1 MNVFIIGVSGY
12 LGNRLA
18 SHLESQGFTV
28 AGSSRAGGAT
38 GGRVS
43 RLVLG
48 EPVDPAVF
56 KSSSV
61 VIHAAHDF
69 RPGAIDR
76 NIDGARACLAAAK
89 AAGVKAQIFLSSYSA
104 RADASS
110 EYGRT
115 KYRIEQMFL
124 ESGETV
130 LRPGLVVGNGG
141 LFARQRGTLLRTVL
155 VPIVGDGTVPVAVV
169 AVSHFLEAAEAVVR
183 GGKPGAYSLFYDQ
196 RPTLRQFVRAV
207 KRQAG
212 QRCVFAPV
220 PAGLAAVAL
229 RCALALRI
237 RLPADPDQIKSL
249 QSNRTSPW
257 RSDLPALLPTRQ
269 PEFNLEYALAQ
280 LACGL

>member
-1 MNVFIIGVSGY
+1 MNVFVIGINGY
-12 LGNRLA
+12 LGSSLA
-18 SHLESQGFTV
+18 SHFENRGFTV
-28 AGSSRAGGAT
+28 AGSSRSGGAT

-48 EPVDPAVF
+48 EPVSPAVF
-56 KSSSV
+56 EESGV

-69 RPGAIDR
+69 RPGASDR
-76 NIDGARACLAAAK
+76 NIDSARACLSAAK
-89 AAGVKAQIFLSSYSA
+89 DAGVKTQIFLSSYSA
-104 RADASS
+104 RADAPS

-141 LFARQRGTLLRTVL
+141 LFARQRGALLRTVV
-155 VPIVGDGTVPVAVV
+155 VPIVGDGGAPVAVV
-169 AVSHFLEAAEAVVR
+169 ALTHFLEAAEAVVR
-183 GGKPGAYSLFYDQ
+183 GGKPGAYSLFYDE

-212 QRCVFAPV
+212 QRCVLAPI
-220 PAGLAAVAL
+220 PAGLAALAL
-229 RCALALRI
+229 RCTLALGI
-237 RLPADPDQIKSL
+237 RVPADPDQIKSL
-249 QSNRTSPW
+249 RSNRTSPW

-280 LACGL
+280 LAGGL